1 MAKLLSI
8 ADIHIHDYPQ
18 RNPNEKY
25 RLYQTRQ
32 VAQNIIEVGRRE
44 GAEILVIAGDVLEKS
59 IIRPYVQA
67 EVKQFLDTIMSHFK
81 VGYIIWGNHD
91 QDNKG
96 SDQDFTD
103 SCLSVML
110 PHNLY
115 YADQKE
121 ITIDNTRIAFSN
133 WRPGE
138 KINLDWISG
147 CVDVLFTHATISYSG
162 SDMFKSQQLDES
174 KFNLAICGDIHK
186 PGQIGKYV
194 SIGIPQRC
202 KMSDGEDLTGVVFDC
217 ITKNWKWVNLDPMNN
232 LMKFQYTP
240 IREEEGWDSNIST
253 WKIYKPENLGITD
266 SAIRDVK
273 VPAWQE
279 VENLIDNIIISN
291 GLQGVHGEVLKN
303 LKDISSKEVDF
314 DFRLARFY
322 CKNWRSID
330 EVELYFDDC
339 DKILIT
345 GKNGSG
351 KSSLLSALRYAF
363 EENRFIKDFIQLGTK
378 ECVTEVDFLY
388 QGTHYRIQRGS
399 KVYGFWINGEPQKY
413 NNKRLFEEDMHQR
426 FPFIDYMDVYFFD
439 SDHHKLIGDITPER
453 KSEII
458 SKFFKLD
465 KIDAY
470 NEQAEVLLDNLNKNT
485 WKWKDEINKSTEV
498 LNYLDG
504 KLNLLQLPTISKPEL
519 EKLKQEGLEIQKKER
534 LWNDWVI
541 FSNATQL
548 RIDGYREDIK
558 KLEFEIDNSEPEEKL
573 NTTIS
578 TLQIQRDNYSMELGA
593 LGSIGLRYNSTSTE
607 LNNVNQEGSK
617 LYSEWENLGKTKKCP
632 CCGQEIKNT
641 ESIEKHKAE
650 LEARLIELEE
660 KQKQLI
666 SILQQLENDRKEED
680 NKRVDLKKRIEEI
693 NLNISENM
701 TKKNLLQ
708 KKIID
713 LQSTK
718 NLLNQAEKQLNSYQI
733 PEETKLP
740 DNFMERMAEIESGIM
755 AWNTYDSLQADK
767 IKAEIAIQ
775 KCQKELENLS
785 NISTDLQR
793 YIKITGPTG
802 KIYEEIMT
810 RLAEQFSDNQVK
822 YEVITYNFRK
832 KDHLDLASSYKNS
845 TGNWIAY
852 QACSSGQKTVL
863 DVNFLS
869 KIVTR
874 LGLLIMDEFLK
885 HLDPANHEACV
896 ELISTMNIGCTMLS
910 SHMESIAAFNNKSC
924 TLELNDSGVTKIK
937 LI

>member
-1 MAKLLSI
+1 MAKILSI

-44 GAEILVIAGDVLEKS
+44 GAEILVIAGDILEKS

-67 EVKQFLDTIMSHFK
+67 EVKLFLDTLMANFK

-110 PHNLY
+110 PQNLY

-121 ITIDNTRIAFSN
+121 ILIDNSRIAFSN

-138 KINLDWISG
+138 EIKLDWING

-162 SDMFKSQQLDES
+162 SDLFKSQKLDES

-202 KMSDGEDLTGVVFDC
+202 KMSDGEELTGVIYDC
-217 ITKNWKWVNLDPMNN
+217 TTKNWKWVNLDPPGATMR
-232 LMKFQYTP
+232 FQYTP
-240 IREEEGWDSNIST
+240 AREEEGWHEDIGT
-253 WKIYKPENLGITD
+253 WKIYKPENLGIND
-266 SAIRDVK
+266 SAVRDIK
-273 VPAWQE
+273 IPAWQE
-279 VENLIDNIIISN
+279 VENLIQEIIVGN
-291 GLQGVHGEVLKN
+291 GLQEVHGEVLKN
-303 LKDISSKEVDF
+303 LKDTSIKEVDF
-314 DFRLARFY
+314 DFQLTRFY

-330 EVELYFDDC
+330 EVELFFDKG

-345 GKNGSG
+345 GKNGAG

-378 ECVTEVDFLY
+378 DCVAEVDFFY
-388 QGTHYRIQRGS
+388 QGTLYRIQRGS

-413 NNKRLFEEDMHQR
+413 NNKRQFEEDMHQR
-426 FPFIDYMDVYFFD
+426 FPFIDYMDIYFFD

-470 NEQAEVLLDNLNKNT
+470 NEQAEALLEFLNKNS
-485 WKWKDEINKSTEV
+485 WKWKEEINKATEV
-498 LNYLDG
+498 LNFINSKLD
-504 KLNLLQLPTISKPEL
+504 LLQLPGISKAEL
-519 EKLKQEGLEIQKKER
+519 EKYKQEGLELQKKER
-534 LWNDWVI
+534 AWNDWCI
-541 FSNATQL
+541 FSSQIEIKIETTQGQIKSL
-548 RIDGYREDIK
+548 KEELESYSKVEDLVSIEE
-558 KLEFEIDNSEPEEKL
+558 LEAQRQVF
-573 NTTIS
+573 
-578 TLQIQRDNYSMELGA
+578 TLKMTELDK
-593 LGSIGLRYNSTSTE
+593 SVRYNTAKNE
-607 LNNVNQEGSK
+607 LDNVNNEGRR
-617 LYSEWENLGKTKKCP
+617 LYAEWENLGKTKICP
-632 CCGQEIKNT
+632 CCGQEIQNT
-641 ESIEKHKAE
+641 EAIEKHKAE
-650 LEARLIELEE
+650 LESRISELQSRQQELISVLEKIKKE
-660 KQKQLI
+660 IEDDQEAKQLLQEGINNINQMISEQMTRQNLISQKQ
-666 SILQQLENDRKEED
+666 R
-680 NKRVDLKKRIEEI
+680 DLKSQEDYLEILLSERSKSQKPEEI
-693 NLNISENM
+693 
-701 TKKNLLQ
+701 
-708 KKIID
+708 
-713 LQSTK
+713 
-718 NLLNQAEKQLNSYQI
+718 
-733 PEETKLP
+733 KLP
-740 DNFMERMAEIESGIM
+740 SDFMERMTEIESGIM
-755 AWNTYDSLQADK
+755 TWNTYNGLISDK
-767 IKAEIAIQ
+767 GKAEITIEN
-775 KCQKELENLS
+775 CQKELEHVS
-785 NISTDLQR
+785 NITSDLQR
-793 YIKITGPTG
+793 YIKLTGPTG

-832 KDHLDLASSYKNS
+832 KDHLDLASSFKNS

-885 HLDPANHEACV
+885 HLDPANHEVCV
-896 ELISTMNIGCTMLS
+896 EMIGSMNIGCIMLS

-924 TLELNDSGVTKIK
+924 KLELNDSGITKII
-937 LI
+937 LE